1 MFASFRPTAFPSDG
15 LFSSYDLSPILKN
28 LCLTPFPI
36 AGKAAYRLCRR
47 HKYRA
52 RSSAQRA
59 HINFNIISNPLSFA
73 LYVRISIAR
82 LRANITP
89 LAKRHIT
96 CAKGTNIER
105 ATRAYKKG
113 FCCKEISAKSLFLF
127 PQKPLRVFVTGAKRV
142 LSELRCFADY
152 ICDAYSII
160 KRVFFPFC
168 RKTPFATENSFV

>member
-127 PQKPLRVFVTGAKRV
+127 PQKPLRVFVTGAKTCFVRAAMFCGLYLRRLFYHQTSV
-142 LSELRCFADY
+142 FSFLSK
-152 ICDAYSII
+152 I
-160 KRVFFPFC
+160 
-168 RKTPFATENSFV
+168 PFATENSFV